1 MTSKQ
6 RPSLWSIMLDIM
18 LDIIMLDINFKMPVQ
33 VRINYLHEMSLKTI
47 ILTLTSPQNGETLN
61 YFTVVFDG
69 RVDYYVLLSKINK
82 VEILMELEEDMPIPR
97 TPICTQ

>member
-1 MTSKQ
+1 
-6 RPSLWSIMLDIM
+6 
-18 LDIIMLDINFKMPVQ
+18 MLDINFKMPVQ